1 MYVSALISE
10 TQNYVNPGAILMKKS
25 RCYKISNNNNN
36 NNNKFTTIALGGV
49 EMYLKLT
56 GSALIAAGAKCYE
69 DTEERTVGPGR
80 LGQSMLGRS
89 GEVRFHTPRC

>member
-10 TQNYVNPGAILMKKS
+10 TQNYVNPVAILMTKS
-25 RCYKISNNNNN
+25 RWYKSSNN

-49 EMYLKLT
+49 EMYLQRP
-56 GSALIAAGAKCYE
+56 GSALVAAGAKCCE
-69 DTEERTVGPGR
+69 DTDERTVGPGR

-89 GEVRFHTPRC
+89 GEVGFHAPRC